1 MRAVFL
7 VLGLC
12 VVACGMATRPARAA
26 DSGLPFEVVQ
36 EDTDLEVA
44 PDGRSWSVTELR
56 ARALTAQGV
65 RALQQRT
72 LSYTAGY
79 QTLTVK
85 AYTLK
90 ADGRRI
96 EVPESDMLQGHGET
110 TSPGFQ
116 DTRTITVVFPNLEVG
131 DQVVTVTSET
141 QLVPWFPHV
150 VAAMHIFPREVVV
163 RQARFA
169 LTTRGDDTAYHIV
182 ASGVQAQSSVT
193 LGGKTRRTW
202 TFHNDTP
209 RKPESGE
216 VAEYADQPGI
226 EVSNLANYG
235 EVAHIYADLFSDR
248 TEVTPEISALA
259 NRLTAGIKSRRDQA
273 KALYDWVTA
282 HIEYVNIVLGAGG
295 FRPNKAA
302 DVLKNGHGDCKDH
315 VILLQAL
322 LQAKGIQSSAV
333 LIRIGANQFLLPE
346 VASPFLFDHLISY
359 IPELKLYLD
368 STARYAPFGILP
380 SSDRGKTVVLVQTG
394 AVAVTPPDT
403 VQSMVSADT
412 VVTLNRDGS
421 ADGDVHIRATGTN
434 GITFRGFLAELS
446 PDNDSEFFRAVL
458 GPGSDGKLQ
467 RGTPD
472 SLESAYEYSAHYHQG
487 HAAVFAGTGAL
498 SPFIGYHP
506 IYYSTLF
513 AGDLPPERTL
523 DYVCA
528 TGTYRDDIQL
538 TLPEGVSL
546 TAVPPARSLSTKGI
560 SLHLDFHQ
568 ESPSKVH
575 VEAELKLDRSGP
587 VCRAADYAQIRPVLS
602 DMLDAM
608 QVQLLY
614 ARGDTK

>member
-1 MRAVFL
+1 
-7 VLGLC
+7 
-12 VVACGMATRPARAA
+12 MAARPAFAA
-26 DSGLPFEVVQ
+26 DGGLPFEVVL

-79 QTLTVK
+79 QTLSVK

-96 EVPESDMLQGHGET
+96 DIPESDMLQGHGET

-131 DQVVTVTSET
+131 DQVVTITSEI
-141 QLVPWFPHV
+141 QVVPWFPHV
-150 VAAMHIFPREVVV
+150 VAAMHVFPRTVVV
-163 RQARFA
+163 RQAHFA
-169 LTTRGDDTAYHIV
+169 LTTRGDDATYHIV
-182 ASGVQAQSSVT
+182 AAGVQAQSPVSI
-193 LGGKTRRTW
+193 GGKTRRTW
-202 TFHNDTP
+202 AYHNDTP

-216 VAEYADQPGI
+216 VAEYADQPRI

-248 TEVTPEISALA
+248 TEVTPEIAALA
-259 NRLTAGIKSRRDQA
+259 DRLTAGIKSRRDQA
-273 KALYDWVTA
+273 KALYDWVTG

-322 LQAKGIQSSAV
+322 FQAKGIRSSAV
-333 LIRIGANQFLLPE
+333 LIRAGANQFLLPD
-346 VASPFLFDHLISY
+346 VPSPFLFDHLISY
-359 IPELKLYLD
+359 VPEFKLYLD
-368 STARYAPFGILP
+368 STARYAPFGLLP
-380 SSDRGKTVVLVQTG
+380 SSDQGKTVLLVQTG
-394 AVAVTPPDT
+394 AVAITPPDT
-403 VQSMVSADT
+403 VQSSVTANT

-421 ADGDVHIRATGTN
+421 ADGDVHVRAAGSD
-434 GITFRGFLAELS
+434 GITFRGFLAQLS
-446 PDNDSEFFRAVL
+446 PDNDSEFFRAAL

-472 SLESAYEYSAHYHQG
+472 ALEPAYEYSAHYHQG
-487 HAAVFAGTGAL
+487 HAASFAGTGAL
-498 SPFIGYHP
+498 SPFIGLHP
-506 IYYSTLF
+506 ISYSALF
-513 AGDLPPERTL
+513 AGDLPPERTV

-528 TGTYRDDIQL
+528 TGTYRDDIL
-538 TLPEGVSL
+538 LNFPEGVSL
-546 TAVPPARSLSTKGI
+546 TAVPPARSLSTKGV

-575 VEAELKLDRSGP
+575 VTAELKLDRSGP
-587 VCRAADYAQIRPVLS
+587 VCRAADYARIRPVLS
-602 DMLDAM
+602 DMLDVM
-608 QVQLLY
+608 QTQLLY
-614 ARGDTK
+614 GRGDTK